1 MTTETDWGELG
12 EDWWRE
18 AGANCHASEQQI
30 IFALHRHK
38 GMTATGAAKA
48 AQYAGN
54 DDTIRQAG
62 HRASH
67 SSAVVALL
75 SMAKAETGKGPDG
88 NVTMDEAKQILS
100 RLARGSDPN
109 VRIKAIESLA
119 KIEKDERELQARQRA
134 GELTDVRQEIAEIA
148 KISPE
153 LAEAYAKE
161 KGIVWSPEIQKTEV
175 ANVPPFG
182 TD

>member
-1 MTTETDWGELG
+1 MTEQIDWAPLG
-12 EDWWRE
+12 EGWWRE
-18 AGANCHASEQQI
+18 AGANCHATEQQI

-54 DDTIRQAG
+54 NDTIRQSG

-67 SSAVVALL
+67 STAVVALL
-75 SMAKAETGKGPDG
+75 SMAKAETGQGPDG

-109 VRIKAIESLA
+109 VRIKATESLA
-119 KIEKDERELQARQRA
+119 KIERDEREL
-134 GELTDVRQEIAEIA
+134 EVRQQESGCGRHKASGKPGECVGA
-148 KISPE
+148 AGRMA
-153 LAEAYAKE
+153 LA
-161 KGIVWSPEIQKTEV
+161 
-175 ANVPPFG
+175 
-182 TD
+182 

>member
-67 SSAVVALL
+67 STAVVALL
-75 SMAKAETGKGPDG
+75 SMAKAETGQGPDG
-88 NVTMDEAKQILS
+88 NVTMMEAKQILS

-109 VRIKAIESLA
+109 VRIKSIETLA
-119 KIEKDERELQARQRA
+119 KIEREERELNMRQAES
-134 GELTDVRQEIAEIA
+134 GTDIHQEIREVA
-148 KISPE
+148 KISVE
-153 LAEAYAKE
+153 LAEAYAKD
-161 KGIVWSPEIQKTEV
+161 KGIAWDGG
-175 ANVPPFG
+175 ANG
-182 TD
+182 S

>member
-30 IFALHRHK
+30 IFALHRYK
-38 GMTATGAAKA
+38 GMTATGSARA

-67 SSAVVALL
+67 STAVTALL
-75 SMAKAETGKGPDG
+75 SMAAAETGKGPDG
-88 NVTMDEAKQILS
+88 NVTLTEAKQFLS

-109 VRIKAIESLA
+109 VRIKSIETLA
-119 KIEKDERELQARQRA
+119 KIEREERELNIRQAES
-134 GELTDVRQEIAEIA
+134 GTDIHQEIREIA
-148 KISPE
+148 KISVE
-153 LAEAYAKE
+153 LAEAYAKD
-161 KGIVWSPEIQKTEV
+161 KGIAWDGG
-175 ANVPPFG
+175 ANG
-182 TD
+182 S

>member
-1 MTTETDWGELG
+1 MTEEIDWEPLG

-54 DDTIRQAG
+54 NDTIRQSG

-67 SSAVVALL
+67 STAVVALL
-75 SMAKAETGKGPDG
+75 SMAKAETGQGPDG
-88 NVTMDEAKQILS
+88 NVTLVEAKQILS

-119 KIEKDERELQARQRA
+119 KIERDERELETRQRENETDLSA
-134 GELTDVRQEIAEIA
+134 ELRAVACV
-148 KISPE
+148 SPE
-153 LAEAYAKE
+153 LAEAYAKI
-161 KGIVWSPEIQKTEV
+161 KGVTWDG
-175 ANVPPFG
+175 G
-182 TD
+182 TDGSR

>member
-67 SSAVVALL
+67 STAVVALL
-75 SMAKAETGKGPDG
+75 SMAKAETGQGPDG
-88 NVTMDEAKQILS
+88 NVTMMEAKQILS

-109 VRIKAIESLA
+109 VRIKSIETLA
-119 KIEKDERELQARQRA
+119 KIEREERELNIRQAES
-134 GELTDVRQEIAEIA
+134 GTDIHQEIREIA
-148 KISPE
+148 KISVE
-153 LAEAYAKE
+153 LAEAYAKD
-161 KGIVWSPEIQKTEV
+161 KGIAWDEG
-175 ANVPPFG
+175 ANG
-182 TD
+182 S

>member
-1 MTTETDWGELG
+1 MTEEIDWEPLG

-67 SSAVVALL
+67 STAVVALL

-88 NVTMDEAKQILS
+88 NVTMTEAKQILS

-119 KIEKDERELQARQRA
+119 KIERDERELEARQRE
-134 GELTDVRQEIAEIA
+134 ELPDAHQQLRDIAQ
-148 KISPE
+148 ISSS
-153 LAEAYAKE
+153 L
-161 KGIVWSPEIQKTEV
+161 QKPTPRKRV
-175 ANVPPFG
+175 SSG
-182 TD
+182 RL